1 MKKML
6 KNKKG
11 FTLVELL
18 AVIVILAIIM
28 VIATQRIGDVIA
40 GARADSFVESYQ
52 MIAKQV
58 QTNMM
63 AGKTDAEIKC
73 STDSDC
79 QTNYGLSTD
88 YSLNVT
94 GDSSSGFTVTLKPT
108 TDSKFKNIDLVNKGK
123 TKCGNVIK
131 HNVGAADEY
140 SEGTINAG
148 VYSAKCYTQ
157 YIKGTVK

>member
-40 GARADSFVESYQ
+40 GARADSFTESFQ

-58 QTNMM
+58 QTNMI
-63 AGKTDAEIKC
+63 AGKTDTEIIC

-79 QTNYGLSTD
+79 QTKYGLSTD
-88 YSLNVT
+88 YSLTVSGN
-94 GDSSSGFTVTLKPT
+94 SSSGFIVALEPT
-108 TDSKFKNIDLVNKGK
+108 DNSKFKNIDLEGKGK
-123 TKCGNVIK
+123 DRCSGGKISVGTFKDQTCTKTSITSKAIK
-131 HNVGAADEY
+131 
-140 SEGTINAG
+140 
-148 VYSAKCYTQ
+148 
-157 YIKGTVK
+157 